1 MTVCPTELD
10 RFSRSS
16 PVRAPRLRVHQLI
29 NSNLCSSGALQN
41 RMETRP
47 RSCTA
52 YTISTE
58 IPSHHTLNTIRFESH
73 VEHDRMHQSD
83 ENRWISTTAQAA
95 SSLSPF
101 PSLSNNAPLPR
112 VQCSTGGA
120 IIAEHL
126 VSNNEDAAAQQFT
139 TEVKRSCKSLRAEE
153 SMSAEVKRLS
163 NFLHVLILLNLQG
176 GQPTHWCGH
185 RQL

>member
-1 MTVCPTELD
+1 MVTVGPTELD
-10 RFSRSS
+10 RVSRSS

-29 NSNLCSSGALQN
+29 NSTLCSSQKSNGNA
-41 RMETRP
+41 
-47 RSCTA
+47 A
-52 YTISTE
+52 E
-58 IPSHHTLNTIRFESH
+58 IVPSHHTLNTIRFESH
-73 VEHDRMHQSD
+73 AEHDRMHQSD